1 MNSSRYDFTF
11 RRGGFGADAEDVQP
25 GGAGGL
31 GGFRK
36 LWIILGVIAT
46 LYVIHVGLSGPGYL
60 FSLLIEYGLLIP
72 IVLVSLTIHEYAHAR
87 LADFLGDPTPRMEGR
102 VSIDPRRHLDFL
114 GTLLLFTAGFGWAK
128 PVPVN
133 PGYFRVPDR
142 AMFFVSAAG
151 PVSNLLLA
159 VLGGFLAVIGVG
171 ILSRQF
177 DPEVGRALQSAFVQ
191 GFPLSYILNRIVGM
205 GSSFTEIVSHPGMHA
220 IVLLSFV
227 QSLMTI
233 NLGLALFN
241 LLPVHPLDG
250 SHLLSFFLTPAQRF
264 KMRQNAGMLSFV
276 LFMVVAFGFLGV
288 ILNPAVRFLYRLILS
303 LYGI

>member
-1 MNSSRYDFTF
+1 MNFSRYNFSF
-11 RRGGFGADAEDVQP
+11 RRGGFGADAEDVLF
-25 GGAGGL
+25 GGTGAV

-36 LWIILGVIAT
+36 LWIILGIIAA

-60 FSLLIEYGLLIP
+60 FSLLLEYGLLIP

-87 LADFLGDPTPRMEGR
+87 LADFLGDPTPRLEGR
-102 VSIDPRRHLDFL
+102 VSMDPRRHLDFL

-151 PVSNLLLA
+151 PASNLLMA

-171 ILSRQF
+171 MVSRQF
-177 DPEVGRALQSAFVQ
+177 DPEIGRALQSAFVQ
-191 GFPLSYILNRIVGM
+191 GFPLSYVLNRLVSM
-205 GSSFTEIVSHPGMHA
+205 GSSFGELISYQGMHA

-227 QSLMTI
+227 QSFMTI
-233 NLGLALFN
+233 NLGLAVFN

-264 KMRQNAGMLSFV
+264 KLRQNAGMLSFV
-276 LFMVVAFGFLGV
+276 LFMVVAFGFLGM
-288 ILNPAVRFLYRLILS
+288 ILNPVVRFLYRSILA